1 MKRGQSLCPYSDGNG
16 TKSQTMMIPSRF
28 TSPGRMQYDNTSPC
42 SVAYMTTSGFYKFIF
57 QMQKKKMVTQNPNEG
72 MEG

>member
-16 TKSQTMMIPSRF
+16 TKSQTMMIPTRF
-28 TSPGRMQYDNTSPC
+28 TSPGSMQYDNTSPC
-42 SVAYMTTSGFYKFIF
+42 SVAYIMAFISLSF
-57 QMQKKKMVTQNPNEG
+57 KCKKKKMVTQNPNEG